1 MWTSQQKDALWKKW
15 CEDDH
20 LDDIVRCERI
30 ASEAVSLFLARASG
44 QARED
49 VAELRATTDHSWG
62 QSDAQNAAD
71 RASLDRLSALAQEA
85 ESLRAKV
92 AETEESRDYARE
104 MAGALK
110 ASLDSARAEVERL
123 KDERAELQGQVTRR
137 ETEIGELEDRLTS
150 ARSEVER
157 LTREHRNCAHDLHT
171 AQEWG
176 RARQAEVEILKAENA
191 ELQMPPII
199 STSRTRE
206 ESEMEWTNE
215 AVEQA
220 WAAWR
225 KRSEPHVPEKA
236 LDDAMRRVMTFAVE
250 LVAARGGTMT
260 AGQIASM
267 FKALG
272 GDDERAWSD
281 TQRWCSTEV
290 GPLIQHARAQGA
302 TVATLQERLATLERV
317 LAKAQGGEKEDGI
330 LISALQAR
338 VQHLV
343 TQVSGLEED
352 NDTVIDV
359 LDIPPEG
366 ESIPDGVRRVVAER
380 AALQAKVAELEDD
393 LATTR
398 EDVTTNQR
406 IIAEEVQKR
415 MDAEMARDAAR
426 AEVERLKA
434 PLPTELLTAVE
445 AWLST
450 NRLSPERV
458 RHGLFPLG
466 MVKRW
471 VERAETAESRLAAIR
486 ERGKSIKPDDEAP
499 SAVRW
504 VLEGDAPGHPERVKA
519 LSAGVMSTSDGVL
532 SSKAERV
539 KAQSVAV
546 TRAALGLDAKCYAPR
561 HINCPCGWD
570 PPQTC
575 HYPTPDGEPTEAAWK
590 EARELQK
597 AYDRGAEAMR
607 AACLEAIQDVLAR
620 WAVPPRCYN
629 EAKSAIEGAA
639 P

>member
-44 QARED
+44 QAKED
-49 VAELRATTDHSWG
+49 LAELRATIDHSWG

-92 AETEESRDYARE
+92 AEVEKLVEGGHRLYRDLERAHAE
-104 MAGALK
+104 N
-110 ASLDSARAEVERL
+110 RAEVERL

-191 ELQMPPII
+191 ELQCQNRSNLERANQFEYEAIG
-199 STSRTRE
+199 RTRLYK
-206 ESEMEWTNE
+206 
-215 AVEQA
+215 AV
-220 WAAWR
+220 
-225 KRSEPHVPEKA
+225 
-236 LDDAMRRVMTFAVE
+236 
-250 LVAARGGTMT
+250 
-260 AGQIASM
+260 
-267 FKALG
+267 
-272 GDDERAWSD
+272 
-281 TQRWCSTEV
+281 
-290 GPLIQHARAQGA
+290 
-302 TVATLQERLATLERV
+302 
-317 LAKAQGGEKEDGI
+317 
-330 LISALQAR
+330 
-338 VQHLV
+338 
-343 TQVSGLEED
+343 
-352 NDTVIDV
+352 
-359 LDIPPEG
+359 
-366 ESIPDGVRRVVAER
+366 
-380 AALQAKVAELEDD
+380 
-393 LATTR
+393 TR
-398 EDVTTNQR
+398 E
-406 IIAEEVQKR
+406 
-415 MDAEMARDAAR
+415 RDA
-426 AEVERLKA
+426 
-434 PLPTELLTAVE
+434 
-445 AWLST
+445 
-450 NRLSPERV
+450 
-458 RHGLFPLG
+458 
-466 MVKRW
+466 
-471 VERAETAESRLAAIR
+471 AESRLAAVR

-546 TRAALGLDAKCYAPR
+546 TRAALGLDAKCYAPG